1 MHFSAERSH
10 MRYRALVIGTVV
22 CLTGFRA
29 QAQTAP
35 QPTPG
40 PQPGLAWTEAEL
52 NKVAHHVRAGRKL
65 TPKSWPNGTRVAVCL
80 SFDPDNLTIPVN
92 AGNNAPLTM
101 SEGEYGALS
110 GIPRILKF
118 LDRENLPASFY
129 VPAVSALL
137 HPQMMQEINRSGRHE
152 VAMHGWIHEDPM
164 ALNDPEEEW
173 RLISQAMNTLEK
185 FDGKRPTGNRNP
197 SWTMSVHT
205 MALLKRAGLLYDSSL
220 QAMDE
225 PHDILIDGQSAG
237 IVELPVNWI
246 LDDAPFLPPYASL
259 PSPRLVM
266 KTFKDDFDRAYR
278 DGTLFMLTMHPHV
291 SGQRSRMKYLEELVV
306 YMKSKPG
313 VWFATADEIARYVKQ
328 THE

>member
-1 MHFSAERSH
+1 M
-10 MRYRALVIGTVV
+10 
-22 CLTGFRA
+22 
-29 QAQTAP
+29 
-35 QPTPG
+35 
-40 PQPGLAWTEAEL
+40 
-52 NKVAHHVRAGRKL
+52 RAGRKL

-205 MALLKRAGLLYDSSL
+205 MALLKKAGLLYDSSL